1 MRSLSKA
8 MIDHASNNKEDCH
21 YSIYNLEIDKK
32 KDLVA
37 ISNRVCSFS
46 ISSLHKICEL
56 LLLSGVDEYLSSL
69 ADGGNYGKRS
79 LLEDTGLSSRL
90 LLCDLFAPEDKPK
103 SRFNFTMTQS
113 AKIGNQF
120 ASSYA
125 SFAAKI
131 LLDFLPNEFHHEAC
145 EEVQIELAGDQSNR
159 IQSILFDGQGQQE
172 TIREFQKMISDPL
185 QVFPDPMPGARFKE
199 CKLSI
204 DKDADSVIDQYENIS
219 LKRASKILKR
229 ATYTSKQL
237 EAFGD
242 EVVKGLVDFLWDKK
256 FKSVAFQSALVMTP
270 KILFE
275 SFDSTDSQRIGELF
289 SKSVVEMTKGLSVDE
304 FVDDYLEAMNAFF
317 APTSRARLRD
327 LLQLFNGRWADGP
340 VNLAD
345 LSTWKLDTEA
355 PGPRFGSVVTKSM
368 DPKHWCAYRYILL
381 EVYRVNSKLLN
392 SKAPESQDIG
402 SLLKMLVCQID
413 SLRRVL
419 VRKVYREVYA
429 QNSDSPNISSGQI
442 QFVSRG
448 DCVRRINA
456 ILNTCGVPRPSQL
469 TESYVSEV
477 VSSNALGSGAGLDSY
492 GVDEDEDG
500 DD

>member
-1 MRSLSKA
+1 
-8 MIDHASNNKEDCH
+8 
-21 YSIYNLEIDKK
+21 LEIDKK

-56 LLLSGVDEYLSSL
+56 MLLSGVDEYQSSL

-113 AKIGNQF
+113 ADIGNQF
-120 ASSYA
+120 RSSYA
-125 SFAAKI
+125 AFAAKI
-131 LLDFLPNEFHHEAC
+131 LLEFLPNEFHHSAC

-159 IQSILFDGQGQQE
+159 IQGILFDGQGQQE
-172 TIREFQKMISDPL
+172 TIREFQRMISDPS

-219 LKRASKILKR
+219 LKRALKMLKR
-229 ATYTSKQL
+229 ATYSTSQL

-256 FKSVAFQSALVMTP
+256 FKSIAFQSALVMTP
-270 KILFE
+270 KILIE
-275 SFDSTDSQRIGELF
+275 SFDSTDSQRIGDLF
-289 SKSVVEMTKGLSVDE
+289 SESDHEMTNGLGVDE

-317 APTSRARLRD
+317 APTSKARLRD
-327 LLQLFNGRWADGP
+327 LLQLFNGRFAGAP

-345 LSTWKLDTEA
+345 LPAWKLDTEA

-381 EVYRVNSKLLN
+381 EVYRFNSKLLN
-392 SKAPESQDIG
+392 SKAPDAQRDG
-402 SLLKMLVCQID
+402 SLLEKIDGQID

-419 VRKVYREVYA
+419 VRKVYKEVYS
-429 QNSDSPNISSGQI
+429 QNSDSPNVRSDQI
-442 QFVSRG
+442 QAVSRD
-448 DCVRRINA
+448 DCVRR
-456 ILNTCGVPRPSQL
+456 
-469 TESYVSEV
+469 
-477 VSSNALGSGAGLDSY
+477 
-492 GVDEDEDG
+492 
-500 DD
+500 